1 MENYNTSKSYFLGNN
16 AWILIE
22 KNVYMTCSLPDFH
35 IGRWM
40 GMVELQA
47 MRQTQR
53 FSIFLVQISWIFFK
67 RDHGVS
73 HFVRVTQRDNFKVN
87 SGQFPVV
94 FVATK
99 PRSDF
104 HPKLI
109 FSTGCWA
116 ISSCVC
122 GDQYSHFKP
131 NHAVSLTIT
140 SYFSCLSL
148 TRAYPMKRPKPKLH

>member
-1 MENYNTSKSYFLGNN
+1 MHGFWLRRMFIWHVHYLTFTSGCGWGWWSYRRWG
-16 AWILIE
+16 
-22 KNVYMTCSLPDFH
+22 KRNVSAF
-35 IGRWM
+35 
-40 GMVELQA
+40 
-47 MRQTQR
+47 
-53 FSIFLVQISWIFFK
+53 FLVQISWIFFK